1 MQDDTN
7 KMIDVVTHESNIA
20 AEEQEKAN
28 AEEAICTGL
37 AVRAAGIQG
46 EANKELEEMRATVAI
61 SVKKAFFIKIT
72 PLK

>member
-46 EANKELEEMRATVAI
+46 EANKELEEALPAMRRA
-61 SVKKAFFIKIT
+61 
-72 PLK
+72 